1 MSKKRV
7 GERVAARTVAQGSAK
22 TAVNSIRNVCVYCG
36 SGLGKNPVYT
46 AAART
51 LGAELEANRIGI
63 VYGGGGLGLMGEVAR
78 STLDHG
84 GRVTG
89 IIPGFLTEKEKMIRD
104 ADELIVTEDMHERK
118 RIMFER
124 SDAFVALPGGV
135 GTLEELVEQLT
146 WVQLGR
152 HTKPVVVANI
162 EGFWNP
168 FLSLLTHMKADA
180 FIRPGLEVS
189 FTVVDDAHKIVPA
202 IIAAAMKH
210 AEPVD
215 EAVLAKF

>member
-7 GERVAARTVAQGSAK
+7 GERIAARTVAQGSAK
-22 TAVNSIRNVCVYCG
+22 TPVNNIRNVCVYCG
-36 SGLGKNPVYT
+36 SGLGKNPAYT

-51 LGAELEANRIGI
+51 LGAELAANRIGL

-89 IIPGFLTEKEKMIRD
+89 IIPGFLTEKEQMIRD
-104 ADELIVTEDMHERK
+104 ADELIVTEDMHDRK

-168 FLSLLTHMKADA
+168 FLSLLTHMQADA

-189 FTVVDDAHKIVPA
+189 FTVVDDAGKIVPA
-202 IIAAAMKH
+202 IIAASMKH
-210 AEPVD
+210 AKPMD
-215 EAVLAKF
+215 DAVLAKF